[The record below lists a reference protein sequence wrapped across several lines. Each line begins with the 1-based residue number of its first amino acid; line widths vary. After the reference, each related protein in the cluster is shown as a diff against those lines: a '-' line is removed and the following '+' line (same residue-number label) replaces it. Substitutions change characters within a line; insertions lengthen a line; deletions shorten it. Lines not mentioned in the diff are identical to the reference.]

1 MKNRKGISLI
11 VLIITILVM
20 IILAGVVIVNM
31 SKDNP
36 VKNASK
42 SVFLQEISDL
52 KEELKMIISK
62 KIINKELKSPEDVNA
77 TGYTEIIKY
86 IPDFPKKFADKFI
99 IRKGELFVVKQNLIE
114 EERKWLEENKIVEE
128 YIESD
133 IYIPKG
139 FKYLEGS
146 KQTGYVIKDI
156 ETGSEFVWINVP
168 DVTKI
173 KQNNYTN
180 GGELSEDIIDNLNS
194 TVIKSIEKY
203 KGFYIARYEMT
214 LENGKSVSKP
224 LNKALITDANANL
237 LRKYAENMYNTSDV
251 VSIVP
256 AGSMYDYIF
265 NLIKEEGKNIT
276 YTDSWGMYPS
286 SLSQA
291 TDSYYNTIVTSNDI
305 KYKAKNIFGFAGG
318 LWELTEE
325 TKRGKVIYRGGGRKV
340 EEGDSKYTLTRSAVY
355 RYPVNETQ
363 IGDFSVRPA
372 LILK

>member
-1 MKNRKGISLI
+1 MKNKKGISLI
-11 VLIITILVM
+11 VLIITIIVM

-62 KIINKELKSPEDVNA
+62 KIINKELKSLEDVNA

-86 IPDFPKKFADKFI
+86 IPDFPKKFADKFV

-114 EERKWLEENKIVEE
+114 EERKWLEENKIIEE
-128 YIESD
+128 YTESD

-156 ETGSEFVWINVP
+156 QTGSEFVWI
-168 DVTKI
+168 DVSDITKI

-180 GGELSEDIIDNLNS
+180 GGELTEDIIDNLNS
-194 TVIKSIEKY
+194 SIIKSIEKY

-214 LENGKSVSKP
+214 LENGKGVSKP
-224 LNKALITDANANL
+224 SNKALITDANANL
-237 LRKYAENMYNTSDV
+237 LRKHAENMYNTSDV
-251 VSIVP
+251 ISIVP
-256 AGSMYDYIF
+256 TGSMYDYIF
-265 NLIKEEGKNIT
+265 NLIKEEGKDIT
-276 YTDSWGMYPS
+276 YADSWGMYPS

-291 TDSYYNTIVTSNDI
+291 TDSYYSTIVTSNDI

-318 LWELTEE
+318 LWELTDE

-340 EEGDSKYTLTRSAVY
+340 EEGASKYTLTRSAVY